1 VAFPDRTSEFVSLLA
16 RHDRGIYKYILTLM
30 ADSIATQ
37 EVYQETSLTLWQKF
51 DDFRPGSNFL
61 AWACR
66 VAYFEVLRYRKRVR
80 RERLRF
86 GDNLMHIL
94 AEELSASEEILQA
107 RRGALPGC
115 MERLPPNDRELV
127 EQRYA
132 GQETILQ
139 IAERTGR
146 PVNTLYKALER
157 IRHALMECIEES
169 VANSDTRPRPAAA
182 PTKQQPL
189 TGSEKGRQS

>member
-1 VAFPDRTSEFVSLLA
+1 LPFRDRTSEFVALLA
-16 RHDRGIYKYILTLM
+16 THDRGVYKYILTLL
-30 ADSIATQ
+30 ADPLATQ

-66 VAYFEVLRYRKRVR
+66 VAYFEVLRYRKRTR

-86 GDNLMHIL
+86 SDDLMNIL
-94 AEELSASEEILQA
+94 SGELSASEEILQA

-115 MERLPPNDRELV
+115 MERLPPSDRELV

-132 GQETILQ
+132 GPETILQ

-146 PVNTLYKALER
+146 QVNTLYKALER
-157 IRHALMECIEES
+157 IRRALMECIEES
-169 VANSDTRPRPAAA
+169 VSNGNVKPRRPAG
-182 PTKQQPL
+182 P
-189 TGSEKGRQS
+189 EKGRES